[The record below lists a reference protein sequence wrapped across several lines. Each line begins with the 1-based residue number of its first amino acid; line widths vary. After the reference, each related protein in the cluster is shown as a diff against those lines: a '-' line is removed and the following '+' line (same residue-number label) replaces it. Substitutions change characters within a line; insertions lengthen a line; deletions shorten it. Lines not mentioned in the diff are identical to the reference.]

1 MMLGD
6 FSKVIELQLGL
17 IALQVLY
24 LFILLFELLHYEYEG
39 YAYCNRSIFFPQ
51 RVSVH
56 L

>member
-6 FSKVIELQLGL
+6 FSKVIDLQLGL
-17 IALQVLY
+17 TALQVLNP
-24 LFILLFELLHYEYEG
+24 FILLFELFYEHQG
-39 YAYCNRSIFFPQ
+39 YAYCNSTFVLK